1 MEWFKIYKM
10 PDGKPANEF
19 AFNAEPKNKEFAEK
33 IIAGTHDSWK
43 RMVSG
48 QSEGGGLAASNT
60 TLANQ
65 FSLDQEAAAVI
76 MAEVSNSCSYNT
88 IANIYLISRPP
99 SLARSILCL
108 TTSTSGTTSASS
120 DTREPSTTITSSMT
134 YWSLS
139 SNKCMLLTNLLV
151 SEILFLSTLCDYA

>member
-65 FSLDQEAAAVI
+65 FSLDQEAAAGI

-88 IANIYLISRPP
+88 IANFFISRPP

-120 DTREPSTTITSSMT
+120 DTREPNITMTSSIT
-134 YWSLS
+134 YWNLS
-139 SNKCMLLTNLLV
+139 SNKCILLN
-151 SEILFLSTLCDYA
+151 SSKNKNSICILIKSVFHT